1 MIHFARILIV
11 VLLCFGTTGSFGQQ
25 ADTLSTQNEYP
36 SFTITTSL
44 LDSIFETAKKYVG
57 TKYVY
62 GGCSEKGFDC
72 SGFIYYVFKQYS
84 IELSRSSAALSQIG
98 IPVALNEVQEGD
110 LLFFKGRNASSKR
123 VGHVSLVICK
133 TENSFE
139 MIHATNRGVV
149 VDLYD
154 DMSYY
159 KKRFLFARRFLNKE

>member
-11 VLLCFGTTGSFGQQ
+11 VLFCFGTTGSFGQQ
-25 ADTLSTQNEYP
+25 ADTLSTQNEEP
-36 SFTITTSL
+36 SFPITTTL
-44 LDSIFETAKKYVG
+44 LDSLFETAKKYLG

-84 IELSRSSAALSQIG
+84 IELSRSAAALSQIG
-98 IPVALNEVQEGD
+98 IPVALNELQEGD
-110 LLFFKGRNASSKR
+110 LLFFKGRNTSSNR
-123 VGHVSLVICK
+123 VGHVSLVIYK

-149 VDLYD
+149 VDLYS

-159 KKRFLFARRFLNKE
+159 KKRFLFARRFLKKE